1 MFNNIFRIIQI
12 SRLFI
17 KYDVDKMLVSCGSGK
32 CKFYFYMLPWN
43 WFRKRHTD
51 NIPIKIRMMFEEL
64 GPIFVK
70 LGQVISTRKDLL
82 PDDVANELSKLQDNV
97 KPFPKEISMKIIEN
111 ELGDKITNI
120 FSDFTAE
127 PLASASIAQVHAAKL
142 KSISG
147 LPEMDDGQDVIVKV
161 VRPGIHKAIEKD
173 LLLMKRIA
181 VFLTSLSDDFKRMHL
196 IELVNDYEMLVYD
209 ETDLIKESSNARKIK
224 ANFKDSKLI
233 YIPEIYWDYVT
244 KNILVMERTY
254 ATPVNDKKELQ
265 KQGINFEQLAT
276 NAVESFFIQVFEHN
290 FFHADMHPG
299 NIFIQKIEN
308 NVQFVLVDFGI
319 MGSLSNIDKKYL
331 AENFVAFFNKDY
343 AKVARLH
350 VECEWVPKDT
360 NISLLEKA
368 IRENCESMQDKSIE
382 DVSLSDVILGL
393 FDTARK
399 FKLEVQPQLIL
410 MQKALLY
417 TEGLGREFHPKL
429 DLWKTS
435 KPILEKWMKKQKG
448 ITSILKTLKNNSSEI
463 IDLLP
468 EMPGALRKIIN
479 LINNDQLNLDNSIKR
494 LDMIERSISKN
505 TRRNYWMTAILILSL
520 FAIVITYLVH
530 NNIYYQSIYWY
541 ILVLTIIIVMLRP
554 RKK

>member
-1 MFNNIFRIIQI
+1 MINNLIRIIQI
-12 SRLFI
+12 VYLFI
-17 KYDVDKMLVSCGSGK
+17 KYDVDKMLVDSSNASS
-32 CKFYFYMLPWN
+32 KFYFYILPWN
-43 WFRKRHTD
+43 WFRTKPVE
-51 NIPIKIRMMFEEL
+51 NIPEKIKMMLEEL

-82 PDDVANELSKLQDNV
+82 GDDVANELSKLQDHV
-97 KPFPKEISMKIIEN
+97 KPFPKEISMRIIEE
-111 ELGDKITNI
+111 ELGLKINEV
-120 FSDFTAE
+120 FSSFTPE
-127 PLASASIAQVHAAKL
+127 PLASASIAQVHEAQL
-142 KSISG
+142 KNG
-147 LPEMDDGQDVIVKV
+147 KDVIIKV
-161 VRPGIHKAIEKD
+161 VRPNIKNEIERD

-181 VFLTSLSDDFKRMHL
+181 AYLTSLSDEFQRMHL

-209 ETDLIKESSNARKIK
+209 ETDLVKESSNAKKIK
-224 ANFKDSKLI
+224 ENFKDSKLI

-244 KNILVMERTY
+244 KNILVMERTF
-254 ATPVNDKKELQ
+254 ATPVNDKEELRR
-265 KQGINFEQLAT
+265 QGIDFEQLST

-299 NIFIQKIEN
+299 NIFIQKIDN

-319 MGSLSNIDKKYL
+319 MGSLSNFDKKYL

-368 IRENCESMQDKSIE
+368 IRENCESMLDKSIE

-448 ITSILKTLKNNSSEI
+448 IPSILKTLKNNSSEI

-468 EMPGALRKIIN
+468 EIPGALRKIIN
-479 LINNDQLNLDNSIKR
+479 LINNDQLNLDNNIKK
-494 LDMIERSISKN
+494 LDMIEKSISKN
-505 TRRNYWMTAILILSL
+505 TRRNYWMTAILIFSL
-520 FAIVITYLVH
+520 FAIVVTYLVH

-541 ILVLTIIIVMLRP
+541 ILILTIVIVMLRP